1 MNDDPSTDKLTQY
14 HSGECFRNEKL
25 PLYISKAARAQ
36 KPFGTVMIELGRYYT
51 DAVTDDERAQIVTDI
66 RHLIDTLTIPG
77 NEGILTPDVK
87 AREENRFY
95 LLMRFADEIECRHI
109 LHALYDSLIVSG
121 YSGAK
126 IAAKSFD
133 PATSHTDAAQVLG
146 DLESLLK

>member
-36 KPFGTVMIELGRYYT
+36 KPFGIALVDVVNYY
-51 DAVTDDERAQIVTDI
+51 AAAREVERNQIVTDI
-66 RHLIDTLTIPG
+66 RGLIDTLAIPG
-77 NEGILTPDVK
+77 DQGSLAPDVK
-87 AREENRFY
+87 AREESKFY
-95 LLMRFADEIECRHI
+95 LLIRFADDIDCRHV
-109 LHALYDSLIVSG
+109 LHTLYNALMLGG

-133 PATSHTDAAQVLG
+133 PAKSHTTAAEVLS
-146 DLESLLK
+146 DLESLLQK